1 MLIYSITRNNPLF
14 SHFTPFYT
22 RPGRIMPHR
31 QNKRAKRPYFR
42 PFSSLTQKRINPH
55 AGHTPTPKGSNFGSR
70 LKTRS
75 KFRVF
80 LRFSNSYSYSRKVL
94 RNTHFSTL
102 VKSFPL
108 WCTRAPSCHGAV
120 FAVHF
125 AHKRPFLS
133 QTTRLFSGFYAF
145 SRIFTP
151 TPPMLS
157 SHPDPAHFRKLF
169 FIFFQSLSHLFL

>member
-1 MLIYSITRNNPLF
+1 MLIYIIYSITRNNPLF
-14 SHFTPFYT
+14 RPFTPFYT
-22 RPGRIMPHR
+22 RPGWINHR
-31 QNKRAKRPYFR
+31 
-42 PFSSLTQKRINPH
+42 TQISRENAQISPVSVPRSKKGSIHTP
-55 AGHTPTPKGSNFGSR
+55 GHTLTPKGSNFGSR

-108 WCTRAPSCHGAV
+108 WCTRAPSCHGTV

-133 QTTRLFSGFYAF
+133 
-145 SRIFTP
+145 
-151 TPPMLS
+151 
-157 SHPDPAHFRKLF
+157 
-169 FIFFQSLSHLFL
+169 